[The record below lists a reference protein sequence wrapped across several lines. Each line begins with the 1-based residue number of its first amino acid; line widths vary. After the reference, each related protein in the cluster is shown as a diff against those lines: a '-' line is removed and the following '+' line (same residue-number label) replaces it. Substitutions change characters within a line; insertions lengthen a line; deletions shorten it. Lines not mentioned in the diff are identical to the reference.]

1 MNIIL
6 LAPPAA
12 GKGTQAE
19 LLENK
24 YHLNHISTGE
34 LLRKSASRED
44 DYGKKMRSLLE
55 SGELISDDIIFE
67 VLNKHLE
74 TCENQNLLLDG
85 FPRNIYQ
92 AERLEEMLK
101 ENNDKID
108 FVFLLDVPKET
119 VKKRITGR
127 RICEKCGSAYNVNID
142 SLKPKVDSICDQCQ
156 GKLYQRNDDNE
167 KSFEVRY
174 QEYLDKTSALITYYQ
189 NKQIL
194 YRIESDK
201 DKEEV
206 FQELCERI
214 EKRGRNDN
222 DQK

>member
-19 LLENK
+19 LLEKK

-44 DYGKKMRSLLE
+44 DFGKKMRDLLE
-55 SGELISDDIIFE
+55 SGELVSDDIIFE

-74 TCENQNLLLDG
+74 TCENKNLLLDG
-85 FPRNIYQ
+85 FPRNIHQ
-92 AERLEEMLK
+92 AERLEEMLQEK
-101 ENNDKID
+101 NDQLD
-108 FVFLLDVPKET
+108 FVFFLDVSKET
-119 VKKRITGR
+119 LKRRITGR
-127 RICEKCGSAYNVNID
+127 RICKECGSAYNVNID

-167 KSFEVRY
+167 KSFEIRY

-189 NKQIL
+189 DKQIL
-194 YRIESDK
+194 YCIQGDK
-201 DKEEV
+201 NKEEV
-206 FQELCERI
+206 FQELCGVI
-214 EKRGRNDN
+214 EKEM
-222 DQK
+222 KK

>member
-44 DYGKKMRSLLE
+44 DFGKKMRDLLE
-55 SGELISDDIIFE
+55 SGELVSDEIIFE

-101 ENNDKID
+101 AKNDRLN
-108 FVFLLDVPKET
+108 FVFFLDVPKET
-119 VKKRITGR
+119 LRRRITGR
-127 RICEKCGSAYNVNID
+127 RMCQKCGSAYNVNID
-142 SLKPKVDSICDQCQ
+142 SLKPKVDSICDKCQ
-156 GKLYQRNDDNE
+156 GKLHQRNDDNDE
-167 KSFEVRY
+167 SFEVRY

-194 YRIESDK
+194 YCIQSDK
-201 DKEEV
+201 SKEEV
-206 FQELCERI
+206 FQELCGVI
-214 EKRGRNDN
+214 EKEM
-222 DQK
+222 KK